1 MKRWVINTPDESI
14 VNDLSA
20 KCDLTPLALKVMISR
35 GYDTLEK
42 LAEFFNESELES
54 PFELNDMQDAVDTIN
69 RAVDT
74 FDLICIYGD
83 YDCDGVTATAILY
96 NYLDCMGAN
105 VTYYIPSRDEGY
117 GMNEKA
123 IRELHAKGVSL
134 IVTVDNGISAI
145 EEAKLIKELGME
157 LVITDHHQPLEEL
170 PVAKAVV
177 NPHRADSVVKYTDL
191 AGVGVALKLCA
202 ALDGGDYDSVL
213 EQYADIVAIGTIAD
227 VVPLTGENRSIV
239 KQGLALLQNTENPG
253 LLELL
258 SLNKLSQDKI
268 NSTAVAYMLS
278 PKINAAGRFGSPI
291 TALKM
296 LIDEEQA
303 TSLAEELMSLNDE
316 RKNIEAKISDEIK
329 NAITKNPDLLNERV
343 ITIAGKGWHHG
354 VVGIVAAKICEKYG
368 KPCVLLS
375 VDEDGVAKGSAR
387 SVPGFNIFRCFKYCA
402 DLLERFGGH
411 ECAGGVTV
419 VQENIGEFFGRIKEY
434 ADSMEKMPFAQITA
448 DKLLTRE
455 DLTVGQIASLSM
467 LEPIGAANAQPVFAM
482 LHAKVQKV
490 IPLSQGKHTKLELAY
505 DSTVQTAL
513 CFGKSPQQL
522 GIFQGDVADLMVN
535 ASINEYNGSKSISL
549 KIIDIRP
556 SGVNQAKALAAIES
570 VEGFLQGKE
579 PDKKLAS
586 LMLPCRDD
594 FLLVYK
600 AIKTYKSVSLDTL
613 MCRMFTL
620 GMNMAKTR
628 ICVDGLSEAGV
639 LRYDAVNTM
648 IELVPNAAHADLD
661 RLEIIKRLKKCI

>member
-1 MKRWVINTPDESI
+1 MKRWIINAPDEDI
-14 VNDLSA
+14 VKDLSA
-20 KCDLTPLALKVMISR
+20 RCDLTPLALKVMVSR

-54 PFELNDMQDAVDTIN
+54 PFELNDMQDAVDAIN
-69 RAVDT
+69 KAVDS
-74 FDLICIYGD
+74 FELICIYGD

-157 LVITDHHQPLEEL
+157 LVVTDHHQPLEEL

-177 NPHRADSVVKYTDL
+177 DPHRADSVAEYKDL

-202 ALDGGDYDSVL
+202 ALDGGGYDSVL
-213 EQYADIVAIGTIAD
+213 EQYADIAAIGTIAD
-227 VVPLTGENRSIV
+227 VVPLTGENRSLV
-239 KQGLALLQNTENPG
+239 KSGLSLLQNTENPG
-253 LLELL
+253 LIELL
-258 SLNKLSQDKI
+258 EQNKLSGEKI
-268 NSTAVAYMLS
+268 DSTAVAYMLS

-291 TALKM
+291 TALRM

-303 TSLAEELMSLNDE
+303 PLLASELMSLNNE
-316 RKNIEAKISDEIK
+316 RKAVEAKISEEIK
-329 NAITKNPDLLNERV
+329 SEIAKNPQILSERV
-343 ITIAGKGWHHG
+343 ITLAGKGWHHG
-354 VVGIVAAKICEKYG
+354 VVGIVAAKICDKYG
-368 KPCVLLS
+368 KPCVLVSL
-375 VDEDGVAKGSAR
+375 DDDGVARGSAR
-387 SVPGFNIFRCFKYCA
+387 SIPGFNVFHCFKYCA

-411 ECAGGVTV
+411 ECAGGITV
-419 VQENIGEFFGRIKEY
+419 LEENIGKLFERIKEY
-434 ADSMEKMPFAQITA
+434 ADSMEKMPFATLTA

-455 DLTVGQIASLSM
+455 DLTVGQIASLSL
-467 LEPIGAANAQPVFAM
+467 LEPVGAGNAQPVFAM

-513 CFGKSPQQL
+513 CFGRSPQQT
-522 GIFQGDVADLMVN
+522 GVFQGDVIDLLVN

-549 KIIDIRP
+549 KVIDIRP
-556 SGVNQAKALAAIES
+556 SGVNQPKALAALEC
-570 VEGFLQGKE
+570 VEGFLQGKM
-579 PDKKLAS
+579 PDRKLAT
-586 LMLPCRDD
+586 LMLPERND
-594 FLLVYK
+594 FLSVYK
-600 AIKTYKSVSLDTL
+600 AVRTYKTVTL
-613 MCRMFTL
+613 EMLMLRMFTM
-620 GMNMAKTR
+620 GMNLAKTR
-628 ICVDGLSEAGV
+628 ICVEGLSEAGV
-639 LRYDAVNTM
+639 LFYDAANGIVE
-648 IELVPNAAHADLD
+648 IVPNAAHIDL
-661 RLEIIKRLKKCI
+661 EQISIIKKLRTCM